1 MLKTYREEMRIQTCH
16 CDLTGQWRP
25 SAILEAMQ
33 ETAGVH
39 SELLGVGRN
48 ALIQKGVVWVL
59 TRLEVVMDR
68 YPKIA
73 ETISIETFPMPVRR
87 WFFPRYFIFR
97 DASGAEIGRA
107 GSLWVLLDIHTRKMT
122 KPDLIQSLMPD
133 NSDLLAPLGL
143 PAAVSEVSGTL
154 ETALLPRETIKV
166 VCPQKK
172 GRWIL
177 TNKRLLLEEKGGFH
191 AIALDKIKSVQGKNA
206 AGNRTTVPANMVSLT
221 VKADKDFIVQNL
233 NDQFP
238 ELVKQLQSG
247 LKRRK

>member
-1 MLKTYREEMRIQTCH
+1 MTPSMLGFLAAAVLLILLPAIRSSLRARRERKER
-16 CDLTGQWRP
+16 DLTR
-25 SAILEAMQ
+25 
-33 ETAGVH
+33 
-39 SELLGVGRN
+39 
-48 ALIQKGVVWVL
+48 
-59 TRLEVVMDR
+59 
-68 YPKIA
+68 
-73 ETISIETFPMPVRR
+73 
-87 WFFPRYFIFR
+87 
-97 DASGAEIGRA
+97 
-107 GSLWVLLDIHTRKMT
+107 
-122 KPDLIQSLMPD
+122 
-133 NSDLLAPLGL
+133 
-143 PAAVSEVSGTL
+143 TL
-154 ETALLPRETIKV
+154 ETALGPKETIKV
-166 VCPQKK
+166 ICPQKK